1 MKTAIS
7 LPDDLFEAAEAL
19 AKKLG
24 TTRSGLVRE
33 ALAEYVAKHRHAKI
47 TERLNA
53 VYAREAQTID
63 PFVAEA
69 ARLTLMR
76 SEW

>member
-47 TERLNA
+47 TERLNK
-53 VYAREAQTID
+53 VYATEDSSLDAFTEELTRQT
-63 PFVAEA
+63 
-69 ARLTLMR
+69 MKR

>member
-7 LPDDLFEAAEAL
+7 LPDDVFKAAEAL

-24 TTRSGLVRE
+24 ISRSGLVRE
-33 ALAEYVAKHRHAKI
+33 ALSEYLAKHKHARV
-47 TERLNA
+47 TERLNQ
-53 VYAREAQTID
+53 VYAVEDGTLDAGMR
-63 PFVAEA
+63 EA
-69 ARLTLMR
+69 ARQTLLR

>member
-53 VYAREAQTID
+53 VYARDAKTID